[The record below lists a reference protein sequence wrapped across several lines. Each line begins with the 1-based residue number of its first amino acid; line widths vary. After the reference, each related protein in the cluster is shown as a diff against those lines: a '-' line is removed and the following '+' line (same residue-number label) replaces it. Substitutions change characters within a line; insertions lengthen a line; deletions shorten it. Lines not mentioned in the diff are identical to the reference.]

1 MSDATTLTPHPI
13 KLRWFFG
20 IFGAF
25 LIFVVIAAYSSRMA
39 EDHSDYDQQEAAK
52 RYANLAEL
60 QAADQKTLTT
70 ADWVD
75 QTKGTVRI
83 PIDEAMVKEIDTL
96 KTKPAQIG
104 QAIPG
109 TKPPPATPGKTGSTN
124 AAPASAPPAP
134 ANK

>member
-1 MSDATTLTPHPI
+1 MSDAATLPSHSPI

-25 LIFVVIAAYSSRMA
+25 LIFVVIATYSSRMA
-39 EDHSDYDQQEAAK
+39 EEHPDHDQELSAK
-52 RYANLAEL
+52 RYARLSDL

-83 PIDEAMVKEIDTL
+83 PIDEAMVQEIDPL
-96 KTKPAQIG
+96 KAKPAQIG

-109 TKPPPATPGKTGSTN
+109 TKPAPATPGPAGSTN
-124 AAPASAPPAP
+124 APAASAPPAH
-134 ANK
+134 K

>member
-1 MSDATTLTPHPI
+1 MSDAATLSSPSPI

-20 IFGAF
+20 IFGSF

-39 EDHSDYDQQEAAK
+39 EEHPDHDQDLAAK
-52 RYANLAEL
+52 RYARLSEL
-60 QAADQKTLTT
+60 QAADEKTLTT

-96 KTKPAQIG
+96 KAKPAQAG
-104 QAIPG
+104 LAIP
-109 TKPPPATPGKTGSTN
+109 
-124 AAPASAPPAP
+124 
-134 ANK
+134 